1 MINPMSLTALF
12 QSVGLSYGPTLPV
25 IILMLFIFLA
35 LPAVF
40 RPSVRAD
47 SIAFAAYCYLA
58 QMLGILLMTAGGLPA
73 LYAVFAAQPLAEIT
87 YLGLLLVFAAGGALF
102 LWHDARLR
110 MIDPAS
116 RAIPAA
122 LFFITWKFMG
132 LLVIVFAGLSFMLRL
147 MLAAERTEGW
157 WVMHL
162 IMILYG
168 LIISWFTLSRPE
180 ESPAFTSLPTRPV
193 APVIQMPKAPLV
205 PRPAATVK
213 KPVAKVKPTAKPKPK
228 AKLKK

>member
-1 MINPMSLTALF
+1 MLNPMSLTSLF

-25 IILMLFIFLA
+25 LILVMFIFLG

-40 RPSVRAD
+40 RPSVRAE
-47 SIAFAAYCYLA
+47 SITFAAYCYLA

-73 LYAVFAAQPLAEIT
+73 LHAVFAAEPLAEVT
-87 YLGLLLVFAAGGALF
+87 YLGLLLVFATGGALF

-110 MIDPAS
+110 AVDPAS

-132 LLVIVFAGLSFMLRL
+132 LIVTVFAGLSLLLRL
-147 MLAAERTEGW
+147 MLAAERAEGW

-162 IMILYG
+162 IMLLYG
-168 LIISWFTLSRPE
+168 LVLCWFTLNRPE
-180 ESPAFTSLPTRPV
+180 HTPAFTSLPTRPV
-193 APVIQMPKAPLV
+193 SSPPAVRPAAVLRKPAAAKAPL
-205 PRPAATVK
+205 
-213 KPVAKVKPTAKPKPK
+213 AKPKPK
-228 AKLKK
+228 GKR

>member
-12 QSVGLSYGPTLPV
+12 QSVGLSYGPTLPL
-25 IILMLFIFLA
+25 IILVLFIFLA

-47 SIAFAAYCYLA
+47 SIALAAYCYLA

-73 LYAVFAAQPLAEIT
+73 LYAVFAGQPLAEVT

-102 LWHDARLR
+102 LWHDMRLNS
-110 MIDPAS
+110 IDPAS

-132 LLVIVFAGLSFMLRL
+132 LLVTVFAGLSFVLRL
-147 MLAAERTEGW
+147 MLAAERTEDW

-168 LIISWFTLSRPE
+168 LILAWFTLSRPE
-180 ESPAFTSLPTRPV
+180 DAPVFTSLPTRTP
-193 APVIQMPKAPLV
+193 AAPLPMV
-205 PRPAATVK
+205 PRPAVTVK
-213 KPVAKVKPTAKPKPK
+213 KPIAKVKAPVSKPKPK
-228 AKLKK
+228 AKR